1 MHNTHHFRPAIA
13 MIELIFALV
22 VMGLVLT
29 SVPQLLT
36 TASSSGYVAIQQ
48 ESISEAATQVNII
61 MGYAWDENNTIEEHE
76 TVLLTNGNADLNATT
91 GGIPPRRAGTPL
103 RSQRL
108 FISYDAKEFNAT
120 RPAKLG
126 ADAGDLDD
134 IDDFNG
140 VTTLYQAEASANSD
154 YIEKGANIN
163 IRRTVSYM
171 GDNVTGGT
179 YIDPTADNT
188 IGFVPAFNAAAL
200 TNTSNIK
207 HIQVTLTSTSNVDEL
222 NKSIVLHAFSCNIG
236 SYTLEER

>member
-1 MHNTHHFRPAIA
+1 MHNTHHFRPAVA

-61 MGYAWDENNTIEEHE
+61 MGYAWDENNTIEGHE
-76 TVLLTNGNADLNATT
+76 TVLLANGDGDLNAT
-91 GGIPPRRAGTPL
+91 GGIPKRRAGTPR

-108 FISYDAKEFNAT
+108 FISYDAEEFNAT
-120 RPAKLG
+120 RPADLG

-140 VTTLYQAEASANSD
+140 VTTLYEAETSVNSD

-163 IRRTVSYM
+163 ISRTVSYM
-171 GDNVTGGT
+171 DDNVTGGT
-179 YIDPTADNT
+179 YINPTADNT
-188 IGFVPAFNAAAL
+188 IGFAPAFNAALA
-200 TNTSNIK
+200 NTSNIK